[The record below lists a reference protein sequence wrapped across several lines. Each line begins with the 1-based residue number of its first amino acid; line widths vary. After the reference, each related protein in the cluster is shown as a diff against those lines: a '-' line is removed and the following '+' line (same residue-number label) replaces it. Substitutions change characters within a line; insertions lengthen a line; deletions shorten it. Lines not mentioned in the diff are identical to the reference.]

1 MQKNMSKFNEEFMK
15 NYNEDSDKG
24 YVFEVDVGYPKK
36 IHDLH
41 DDSSKRMK
49 IEKCNKLVCNLYDKK
64 IILST

>member
-15 NYNEDSDKG
+15 NCNEDSDKG

-36 IHDLH
+36 IHDLL

>member
-1 MQKNMSKFNEEFMK
+1 MSKFNEEFMK

>member
-15 NYNEDSDKG
+15 NYNEDSDKE

-36 IHDLH
+36 IHDLL